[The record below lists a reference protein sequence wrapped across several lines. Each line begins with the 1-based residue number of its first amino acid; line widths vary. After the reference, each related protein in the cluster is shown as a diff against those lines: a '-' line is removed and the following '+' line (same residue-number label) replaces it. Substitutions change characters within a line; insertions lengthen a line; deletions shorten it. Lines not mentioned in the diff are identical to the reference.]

1 MIRVGIGG
9 WTFAPWR
16 GPFYPKGLPHKDE
29 LAYAAGRVTAIEV
42 NGTFYRTQSPASF
55 AKWRDETPDGFVFAL
70 KGHRFVTNRK
80 VLAEAGP
87 GIANFLASGLAEL
100 GPKLGPINWQLAA
113 TKRFDPDDVEAFLQL
128 LPKAQDGVPLRHA
141 LEVRHESFAVP
152 EFVDLARRHGVAIVF
167 AESDE
172 FPAIPDPTADFV
184 YARLQRC
191 REAEPD
197 GYPAAE
203 LDGWAGR
210 ARSWAAGGVPADLPR
225 AGAGADGGKPKPR
238 DVFLFFIAGDKV
250 RAPLAAQALTAR
262 LAD

>member
-55 AKWRDETPDGFVFAL
+55 AKWRAETPDGFVFAL

-87 GIANFLASGLAEL
+87 GVETFLASGIAEL

-113 TKRFDPDDVEAFLQL
+113 TKRFDPDDVDAFLAL
-128 LPKAQDGVPLRHA
+128 LPKERDGIPLRHA
-141 LEVRHESFAVP
+141 LEVRHASFAVP
-152 EFVDLARRHGVAIVF
+152 EFVALARRHGVAIVF
-167 AESDE
+167 ADSDE
-172 FPAIPDPTADFV
+172 FPAIPDPTAEFV

-203 LDGWAGR
+203 LDAWADR
-210 ARSWAAGGVPADLPR
+210 ARSWDAGGVPADLPL
-225 AGAGADGGKPKPR
+225 AGPKAPKAAGR
-238 DVFLFFIAGDKV
+238 DVFCFIIAGDKV
-250 RAPLAAQALTAR
+250 RAPLAAQALIGR
-262 LAD
+262 L